1 MWDASRALSLVHAPR
16 ILLQMVTLLYM
27 ANGFMERD
35 INMAEYFAGQMEV
48 TCPIKKCV
56 CVFLLFLVFSCSS
69 DFPLAS
75 YCTICCI
82 YIYIYLVV
90 AEVTKCW
97 ARCGYKVAPFEIN
110 LLGEMMDILTPQGF
124 L

>member
-1 MWDASRALSLVHAPR
+1 MWDALRALSLVHAPR

-48 TCPIKKCV
+48 TCPIKKKCL
-56 CVFLLFLVFSCSS
+56 CFPFISCIFLFLRLSIGFLLYYML
-69 DFPLAS
+69 
-75 YCTICCI
+75 